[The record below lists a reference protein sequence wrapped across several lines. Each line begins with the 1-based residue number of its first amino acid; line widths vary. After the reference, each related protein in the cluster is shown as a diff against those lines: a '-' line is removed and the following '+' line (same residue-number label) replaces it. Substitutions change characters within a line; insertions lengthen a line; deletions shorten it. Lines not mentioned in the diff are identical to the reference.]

1 MNWIFL
7 SLLAPFVYTI
17 NIFLDKYLIE
27 ARLPNYRSLPI
38 FSGIV
43 ALPVVIFIS
52 IFFGVQYLGFT
63 DSLLTILSGVFTIWA
78 FSLYLEALIQEETS
92 LIVILIQLV
101 PVIVLALSYF
111 LLGESITR
119 KQFLGFILLFLAS
132 ILISFKKDK
141 SKFKISK
148 ALVFILLADILWAI
162 PYILIKFVSSTIT
175 FESLIMY
182 ESLGVVIGA
191 IFLLGFIKIVRNAFL
206 KTLKKIK
213 VGDFG
218 LIMMNEGLFL
228 GGKILT
234 YMAVVLG
241 PAALVAVLGSTQIF
255 YGIIV
260 GLILTMFAPKVFKED
275 LSKSALIKKGLLGL
289 MAVVGVVLI
298 S

>member
-27 ARLPNYRSLPI
+27 GRLPSYRSLPI
-38 FSGIV
+38 FSGIL
-43 ALPVVIFIS
+43 ALPVVIFVAFFYGIS
-52 IFFGVQYLGFT
+52 PLGLE
-63 DSLLTILSGVFTIWA
+63 DSLLIMLSGVFTIWA
-78 FSLYLEALIQEETS
+78 FSLYLEALIKEETS

-101 PVIVLALSYF
+101 PVIVLILSYF
-111 LLGESITR
+111 FLGESITG
-119 KQFLGFILLFLAS
+119 KQFSGFILLFLS
-132 ILISFKKDK
+132 STLVSFRKNK
-141 SKFKISK
+141 SKFKVSK

-162 PYILIKFVSSTIT
+162 PYILIKFVSDSIT
-175 FESLIMY
+175 FSSLIMY

-191 IFLLGFIKIVRNAFL
+191 ILLLGFIGIVRNAFL

-213 VGDFG
+213 AGDFG

-241 PAALVAVLGSTQIF
+241 PTALVAVLGSTQIF
-255 YGIIV
+255 YGIIF
-260 GLILTMFAPKVFKED
+260 GLILTMLAPKVFKEE
-275 LSKSALIKKGLLGL
+275 LSKKAISKKGLLGL
-289 MAVVGVVLI
+289 MAFAGIILI

>member
-7 SLLAPFVYTI
+7 ALLAPFVYTI

-27 ARLPNYRSLPI
+27 ARLTNYRSLPI

-43 ALPVVIFIS
+43 ALPVVIFLS
-52 IFFGVQYLGFT
+52 IFLKVEYLGFT

-78 FSLYLEALIQEETS
+78 FSLYLEALIKEETS
-92 LIVILIQLV
+92 LIVILMQLT
-101 PVIVLALSYF
+101 PVIVLTLSYF
-111 LLGESITR
+111 FLGELITV
-119 KQFLGFILLFLAS
+119 KQLVGFIFLFLSS
-132 ILISFKKDK
+132 ILVSFKKDK

-162 PYILIKFVSSTIT
+162 PYILIKFVSSSTS
-175 FESLIMY
+175 FSSLIMY
-182 ESLGVVIGA
+182 ESLGVVLGGIC
-191 IFLLGFIKIVRNAFL
+191 LLVFIKIVRNAFL
-206 KTLKKIK
+206 KTITKIK
-213 VGDFG
+213 AGDFG

-255 YGIIV
+255 YGILL
-260 GLILTMFAPKVFKED
+260 GLILTMIAPKIFKED
-275 LSKSALIKKGLLGL
+275 LSRNTLIRKSLLGV
-289 MAVVGVVLI
+289 MAFVGIILV